1 MKKIQFCGKLL
12 IHEEWADINNDVCQ
26 FEIPD
31 EVEPFDFFKTIIP
44 ETTYYLVTYYEIKE

>member
-12 IHEEWADINNDVCQ
+12 IHGEWADINKDACQ